1 MITPAGVD
9 NEELYRL
16 HATELTR
23 YATGLV
29 GPFDAAGI
37 VTDAYRRAAKS
48 GNWDHVAS
56 RRACLYKTVL
66 SVAKDHRR
74 RTTPRRLGK
83 VESAAPKSVSAWD
96 VDVDVLQAV
105 NRPAT
110 DIWILVD
117 EETPTGLVRDGLTVG
132 NRILLTED
140 VVTDSNR
147 LFVSPDS
154 WHPTGDTITPDTWN
168 N

>member
-1 MITPAGVD
+1 MITPSGVD

-83 VESAAPKSVSAWD
+83 VESAAPKSAPAWD

-105 NRPAT
+105 NRLSVEQRAA
-110 DIWILVD
+110 VF
-117 EETPTGLVRDGLTVG
+117 LTYWEDLPPEAVSERMGISVG
-132 NRILLTED
+132 SVNRHLARARKSLGG
-140 VVTDSNR
+140 VLS
-147 LFVSPDS
+147 
-154 WHPTGDTITPDTWN
+154 
-168 N
+168 